1 MLYAPQRLPNQALF
15 YGDARRPLFRV
26 TPDAKYAGVMW
37 RIRWPG
43 GRLSEMAN
51 LARAKDAAMAICE
64 RGPPRRNARLLRW
77 KHTRESPS
85 GGRRCAREPAPASDA
100 PQLVQDGGAR

>member
-1 MLYAPQRLPNQALF
+1 MSYAPKPPTNQALH
-15 YGDARRPLFRV
+15 YGDSRTAIAWIV
-26 TPDAKYAGVMW
+26 PDAKYPGVMW
-37 RIRWPG
+37 RIRWPD

-51 LARAKDAAMAICE
+51 LTRAKDAAMAICE

-85 GGRRCAREPAPASDA
+85 APRTRGRAAAPTSTA
-100 PQLVQDGGAR
+100 PRH